1 MSEEASISIRLLRSR
16 ALQNSWRGA
25 IRAQVENLLKRES
38 ANGKPFWE
46 LKLRDATDSLT
57 LRAWLDTPAFDDC
70 EKQQPGNWVEV
81 GGEFYQ
87 NGNFGLDAK
96 RWRMTALAAEE
107 AAAIVTGDE
116 QTNQALAADFG
127 DISSMA
133 GGLKDPRLQALCEKF
148 LSQYGE
154 RFQRAAAA
162 RNFHHARRGGLCAHT
177 AQMMRS
183 GDAIC
188 GVYKNLN
195 RDLLLAGILFH
206 DSGKLWETCPAEL
219 SLEIPINL
227 TGEMLGHISIGIEL
241 VNRLWSELEEERKNW
256 ESLQPESEKVR
267 LHLLHLIA
275 AHHGELEFGSPVQ
288 PKTPEAMALHF
299 IDNLDA
305 KLEMLFAG
313 YQTAAE
319 VAPGIF
325 DRVRPLNHN
334 LITPLPQLETS
345 TS

>member
-1 MSEEASISIRLLRSR
+1 MSDKSPISIRLLRSHT
-16 ALQNSWRGA
+16 LENSCRGA
-25 IRAQVENLLKRES
+25 VHAQVENILKRES
-38 ANGKPFWE
+38 ANGNPFWE
-46 LKLRDATDSLT
+46 LRVRDATDSLT
-57 LRAWLDTPAFDDC
+57 LRAWMDTPAFSDC

-81 GGEFYQ
+81 AGEFYQ
-87 NGNFGLDAK
+87 NGSFGLDAK
-96 RWRMTALAAEE
+96 RWRLISLSAEE
-107 AAAIVTGDE
+107 AEAILGGDE
-116 QTNQALAADFG
+116 QTRQALATDFAE
-127 DISSMA
+127 ISTLI
-133 GGLKDPRLQALCEKF
+133 GGLNDPRLKTLCERF

-162 RNFHHARRGGLCAHT
+162 RNLHHARRGGLCNHT

-183 GDAIC
+183 GNAIC
-188 GVYKNLN
+188 GVYKDLN

-206 DSGKLWETCPAEL
+206 DCGKLWETCPVEMG
-219 SLEIPINL
+219 LEIPINL

-256 ESLQPESEKVR
+256 EVLQPESEKVR

-275 AHHGELEFGSPVQ
+275 SHHGDLEFGSPVQ

-313 YQTAAE
+313 YQTTTE
-319 VAPGIF
+319 IAPGIF

-334 LITPLPQLETS
+334 LIAPLPRPEASLF
-345 TS
+345 